1 MTSQGKIL
9 LGLTAGAGGGV
20 AANLLW
26 GNTPA
31 LTRVITYAADPLGQI
46 FLRLLL
52 MIVLPLIF
60 TSVCLA
66 VASFEKPRE
75 LARVGGKTLGWFVL
89 MAALGAMLG
98 IVPVSLTPS
107 GTAFDSSQQKEFV
120 AAYAIKGE
128 PQKAPGE
135 DEKLGI
141 SMLVNLVPANIFDAA
156 AHGELVGVLLFA
168 LILGAALS
176 RVASEKK
183 KSVLRVLE
191 GVDRALFL
199 MVGFVMYLAP
209 VGVAA
214 LMFAAAARF
223 GFSMLRFLGQYLVV
237 LLVGLLLYESVV
249 LGGLAWLLARV
260 KPAAFFRGSWLPIA
274 TAFATGSSSAT
285 LPTTMRAAEDELGV
299 SREITQFVLPL
310 SATMSRGGTALFAV
324 ITVLFVAQVF
334 GISVTVNMRIWLAIL
349 ATITAL
355 GVAGI
360 PAGAVPLLTFLLA
373 VIGAPQGAIALVLGV
388 EQVTGMAR
396 TVPNVTGGIL
406 TALLIEHSGKRAGAS
421 VEKTLEERK
430 D

>member
-26 GNTPA
+26 GKTPA
-31 LTRVITYAADPLGQI
+31 LTRVIIYAADPLGQI

-75 LARVGGKTLGWFVL
+75 LVRVGGKTLGLFVL
-89 MAALGAMLG
+89 MAASGAILG
-98 IVPVSLTPS
+98 IVPINLTPS
-107 GTAFDSSQQKEFV
+107 GTALESSQQKDFV
-120 AAYAIKGE
+120 AAYAIKSE
-128 PQKAPGE
+128 PQKALGE

-141 SMLVNLVPANIFDAA
+141 GMLVRLVPANIFDAA
-156 AHGELVGVLLFA
+156 VHGELVGVLLFA

-176 RVASEKK
+176 RVTSETKTP
-183 KSVLRVLE
+183 VLRVLE
-191 GVDRALFL
+191 GLDRAMFL

-223 GFSMLRFLGQYLVV
+223 GFSMLRFLGQYLAV
-237 LLVGLLLYESVV
+237 LLAGLLLSESVV

-260 KPAAFFRGSWLPIA
+260 KPAEFFRGSWLPIA

-299 SREITQFVLPL
+299 SREVTQFVLPL

-324 ITVLFVAQVF
+324 ITVLFLAQAF
-334 GISVTVNMRIWLAIL
+334 GTSVTLTMRIWLAIL

-406 TALLIEHSGKRAGAS
+406 TALLIDHSEKRASPS
-421 VEKTLEERK
+421 VDKTLEERK